1 MSLEK
6 FFIQYP
12 KVSIAFS
19 GGVDSAYLL
28 YAAKQYAK
36 EVQAYYVKSEFQ
48 PQFEL
53 DDAVYLAK
61 KYNINLKV
69 LTVNILSVP
78 SVRDNPSNRCYYC
91 KRAIF
96 TQILHAAKE
105 DGFSVLL
112 DGTNASDDAD
122 DRPGMKALHDLSVL
136 SPLRICGLTKEEI
149 RRLSKDAGLFTWDK
163 PAYACLA
170 TRISTGEI
178 ITEEKLKTTETGE
191 NLLFSLGFKDFRIRL
206 QNKMAKI
213 QLREEEIPLLILHRK
228 TILEKLTPYYASIVL
243 DLEVRR

>member
-122 DRPGMKALHDLSVL
+122 DRPGMKALHELSVL